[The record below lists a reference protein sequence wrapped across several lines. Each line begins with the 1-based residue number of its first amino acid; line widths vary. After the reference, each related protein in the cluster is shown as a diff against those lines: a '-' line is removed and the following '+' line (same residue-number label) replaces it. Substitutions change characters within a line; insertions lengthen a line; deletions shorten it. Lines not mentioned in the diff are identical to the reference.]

1 MALNL
6 ENNKQQVI
14 EEFRLTDADTG
25 SVELQV
31 ALLSQRIG
39 QLTEHCKINSKD
51 FSSRRGLL
59 KLVNRRRRFLQYIKD
74 KDENSYKGLVERL
87 GLRK

>member
-1 MALNL
+1 MALSQEHKN
-6 ENNKQQVI
+6 EVI
-14 EEFRLTDADTG
+14 KNFRLSQNDTG

-31 ALLSQRIG
+31 ALLSERIA
-39 QLTEHCKINSKD
+39 QLTDHCKTNNKD

-59 KLVNRRRRFLQYIKD
+59 KLVNRRRRFLSYIKD
-74 KDENSYKGLVERL
+74 KNENTYKMLVERL

>member
-1 MALNL
+1 MALSQAH
-6 ENNKQQVI
+6 KDGIVKD
-14 EEFRLTDADTG
+14 FRINEKDTG

-31 ALLSQRIG
+31 ALLSERIS

-51 FSSRRGLL
+51 FASRRGLL
-59 KLVNRRRRFLQYIKD
+59 KMVNRRRRFLSYIKG
-74 KDENSYKGLVERL
+74 KSESTYRGLVERL

>member
-6 ENNKQQVI
+6 ENKQQVI
-14 EEFRLTDADTG
+14 EEFRLTGADTG

-31 ALLSQRIG
+31 ALLSQRIT

-59 KLVNRRRRFLQYIKD
+59 KMVNRRRRFLQYIKG
-74 KDENSYKGLVERL
+74 KSESSYKGLVERL

>member
-1 MALNL
+1 MALSQEHKN
-6 ENNKQQVI
+6 EVI
-14 EEFRLTDADTG
+14 KNFRLSQNDTG

-31 ALLSQRIG
+31 ALLSERIT
-39 QLTEHCKINSKD
+39 QLTDHCKTNSKD

-59 KLVNRRRRFLQYIKD
+59 KLVNRRRRFLSYIKD
-74 KDENSYKGLVERL
+74 KNENTYKMLVERL